1 MEETFVYQFNAN
13 LLLIILVEI
22 KIQRWRVKG
31 SCLVCEKNWS
41 NSNSLMTVTMVWGHW
56 NWIEPGKLQRGYHHA
71 VSKPSLVISHK
82 SPARQTVEYETTT
95 LSSWGPTAV
104 LIVQQTTSSSAY
116 SSQPFLSADI
126 SSKLHLKQT
135 EIKRLLRFF
144 SSFLT
149 LFFFSTALSHW
160 DFPHGKF
167 WLLFLGKASCD
178 RVVLPNPQC
187 MLGVSVFPYSTKLW
201 HELSWTITK

>member
-13 LLLIILVEI
+13 LLLIILVGI

-31 SCLVCEKNWS
+31 SRLVCEKNWS

-116 SSQPFLSADI
+116 SSQPLLNADI

-135 EIKRLLRFF
+135 EIKRLLHFF
-144 SSFLT
+144 LHSLHY
-149 LFFFSTALSHW
+149 FFFQLHCPIGIFHMGNSGC
-160 DFPHGKF
+160 FF
-167 WLLFLGKASCD
+167 WEKPAVTELCYPTHSACWVFQCFHIP
-178 RVVLPNPQC
+178 PNSD
-187 MLGVSVFPYSTKLW
+187 MN
-201 HELSWTITK
+201 